1 MKSKLFLLLFISC
14 YLTTYAQQN
23 ETIALDLNQVID
35 LAKKKSLDAFRDKNR
50 LQTKT
55 WDFKNFEIQN
65 LPVLSVNFNP
75 LSYNRSMVQRYNSI
89 ENRDE
94 YREIKTLNSYLGLN
108 IKQNIIATGGSVFIN
123 SNINRFEN
131 KGENSSLAF
140 NNNIIKLGFN
150 QPIFAYNPYKWNKK
164 IAPLDYQKAKKEY
177 IESEQSLCIKAVN
190 YFYALASAQL
200 NLEIST
206 NNYNNAKKIYDLGK
220 ERFKIATINQEEL
233 LNLELNV
240 INSDVSLSRAQ
251 KQIQQARFWLNSFL
265 GNEEGDM
272 ITLNISE
279 TIPNINID
287 SKWAIEKSKINN
299 SETLNMKLKE
309 LRSLQQLSRTE
320 SESRFSPSISGSYG
334 LNQSAGNYVDSYAN
348 PLAQHI
354 FNVSLAIPIVDW
366 GKRKRN
372 NKVAKK
378 NHEITMA
385 ENKQASKDFQ
395 QKVKMQ
401 TIDFNLQYK
410 LVQSA
415 AKASKI
421 AVQSHDIILER
432 FKFGNIDIVK
442 LNATIAA
449 KDRAKNSYLN
459 SLKTFWVNYYTLQ
472 KLTLSDLK
480 TANKLTIKFKAELN

>member
-1 MKSKLFLLLFISC
+1 MKSNLLLLLFIC
-14 YLTTYAQQN
+14 FYLSIKAQKK
-23 ETIALDLNQVID
+23 ESIGLDLNQVIV
-35 LAKKKSLDAFRDKNR
+35 LAKQKSLDAFRDKNR
-50 LQTKT
+50 FQTRT

-94 YREIKTLNSYLGLN
+94 YKEIKTLNSYVALN
-108 IKQNIIATGGSVFIN
+108 VKQNIIATGGSLFIN

-131 KGENSSLAF
+131 KGENSSIAF
-140 NNNIIKLGFN
+140 NNNIIKLGFI

-164 IAPLDYQKAKKEY
+164 IAPLDYEKAKKEY
-177 IESEQSLCIKAVN
+177 LESEQSLSIKAVN
-190 YFYALASAQL
+190 YFYSLASAQL

-206 NNYNNAKKIYDLGK
+206 NNYNNAQKLYDLGK

-240 INSDVSLSRAQ
+240 INSDVSLSRAK
-251 KQIQQARFWLNSFL
+251 KQIQQAQFWLNSFL
-265 GNEEGDM
+265 GYDEEEV

-279 TIPNINID
+279 SIPNIHID
-287 SKWAIEKSKINN
+287 SNWAINKSKANN

-309 LRSLQQLSRTE
+309 LRSLQQLNRTAAE
-320 SESRFSPSISGSYG
+320 SKFSPSISGSYG
-334 LNQSAGNYVDSYAN
+334 LNQSAKNYIDSYSS
-348 PLAQHI
+348 PLAQHN
-354 FNVSLAIPIVDW
+354 FNISLAIPIVDW

-378 NHEITMA
+378 NHEITIA
-385 ENKQASKDFQ
+385 ENKQARKDFQ
-395 QKVKMQ
+395 QQVTMQ

-410 LVQSA
+410 LVKSA
-415 AKASKI
+415 SKASKI
-421 AVQSHDIILER
+421 AVQSHDIILDR

-459 SLKTFWVNYYTLQ
+459 SLKTFWTNYYTLQ
-472 KLTLSDLK
+472 KLTLVNLK
-480 TANKLTIKFKAELN
+480 TSKNLTIKFKVELN